1 MYVAIVSSD
10 EKRAKQLGDDI
21 LDICLSRGCY
31 STFLSYT
38 ADDDFEKVLDER
50 DFNTVIVTAAGET
63 ERRIAKMVADKKPQV
78 KLILLGSAE
87 TAVEGYALNADYCS
101 SAVPLEEDMRRI
113 VEIIFP
119 IERMKSYDN

>member
-10 EKRAKQLGDDI
+10 EKRAKRLSDDI

-38 ADDDFEKVLDER
+38 ADDGFERALDEME
-50 DFNTVIVTAAGET
+50 FNTVIVTADGYA
-63 ERRIAKMVADKKPQV
+63 ERHIAKMVADKKPQA

-87 TAVEGYALNADYCS
+87 AAVEGYTLNADYCS
-101 SAVPLEEDMRRI
+101 AAEPQEEDMRRI

-119 IERMKSYDN
+119 IERMKSYDI